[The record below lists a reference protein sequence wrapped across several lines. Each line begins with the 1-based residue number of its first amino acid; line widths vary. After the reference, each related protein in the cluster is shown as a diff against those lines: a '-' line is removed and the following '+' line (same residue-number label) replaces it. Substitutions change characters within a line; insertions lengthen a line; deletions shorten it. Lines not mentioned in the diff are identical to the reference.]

1 MEGTQK
7 PWWIRSVCC
16 CLGFAKPFSYI
27 VPALKILGNCS
38 ADNFVMKLNMS
49 GWQRLS
55 CLILFFFLSQFVHC
69 DSVIDSRDRMRGP
82 CSFTHLLVPARRLLI
97 LQEIKPQQHSPAS
110 SFSPFL
116 CSPGSMGHLLST
128 CWQCTFSHQQA
139 HVPNTPCFLLLC
151 FLVYLSISTKM
162 FTFYKFTHIVWKKNL
177 HKKRKRRQFDQI
189 WDCSLLFSKETG
201 NWWYNSTP
209 GFALTLHQTVMG
221 KKERRKEGKLSVNL
235 NTKVK

>member
-55 CLILFFFLSQFVHC
+55 CLIFVFLSQFVHC

-128 CWQCTFSHQQA
+128 CWQYTFSHQQTSSCA
-139 HVPNTPCFLLLC
+139 QH
-151 FLVYLSISTKM
+151 S
-162 FTFYKFTHIVWKKNL
+162 
-177 HKKRKRRQFDQI
+177 
-189 WDCSLLFSKETG
+189 LFS
-201 NWWYNSTP
+201 
-209 GFALTLHQTVMG
+209 FTLFSCLLIYFH
-221 KKERRKEGKLSVNL
+221 
-235 NTKVK
+235 